1 MLPSPTQK
9 SPDYSIDKILTD
21 LEKESRISEQQS
33 NFSKQEELSVRQLIQ
48 KFNSP
53 NTVNFETTEGINADH
68 IDVFLRAKGD
78 SKEINVSHI
87 VNRYSDDLNKL
98 LEELTKVTCAPLL
111 TPGVTSSLVQAKSPA
126 MTDEEVRY
134 RITKIHSNSN
144 YFQISVS
151 ESEV

>member
-1 MLPSPTQK
+1 MPKNNSPVLPSPTQK

-21 LEKESRISEQQS
+21 LEKESKFSEQQS
-33 NFSKQEELSVRQLIQ
+33 SCSKQEELSVRQLIQ

-53 NTVNFETTEGINADH
+53 NTVNFETTEGINTDH

-126 MTDEEVRY
+126 MTDEEVNMDVERY
-134 RITKIHSNSN
+134 NQN
-144 YFQISVS
+144 
-151 ESEV
+151 